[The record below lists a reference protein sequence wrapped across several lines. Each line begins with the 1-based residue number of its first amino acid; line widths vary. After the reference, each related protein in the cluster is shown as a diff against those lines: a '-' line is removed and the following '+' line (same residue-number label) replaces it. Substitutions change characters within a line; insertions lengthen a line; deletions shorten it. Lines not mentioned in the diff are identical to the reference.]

1 MGPMCWPVF
10 LYYSEKDVLPTSAS
24 LSVYNISF
32 VHLGNYK
39 QIFSNVKIKF
49 PAWAFQWYFSPD
61 QNAQLQFEITMKNS
75 VICLFRANPAGAT
88 SDLTSLFSNIRGQ
101 LCFRFLS
108 TVSRSNELPLS
119 FNPCVGGEGFPSSDP
134 IVSLKHRTE
143 RRVLGSELLTL
154 HSLAAVVKRTLRL
167 QGVSLF
173 LPFLF
178 SPKELPFLP
187 HPPPLKYRKNMK
199 AEEGNKLAIYQRYR
213 ETQQESRQG
222 WKKCMLLLLGYAPN
236 KEDTENILGKAG
248 LWFKDIRILS
258 VLPQGT
264 MCKRKN

>member
-1 MGPMCWPVF
+1 M
-10 LYYSEKDVLPTSAS
+10 
-24 LSVYNISF
+24 
-32 VHLGNYK
+32 
-39 QIFSNVKIKF
+39 KF
-49 PAWAFQWYFSPD
+49 PAWASQWYFSPD
-61 QNAQLQFEITMKNS
+61 QKAQLQFEITMKTS
-75 VICLFRANPAGAT
+75 VICLFRANPTGAT
-88 SDLTSLFSNIRGQ
+88 SDLTSLFSNIRGG

-134 IVSLKHRTE
+134 IVSLKHRTD

-187 HPPPLKYRKNMK
+187 HPPPLTYRKK
-199 AEEGNKLAIYQRYR
+199 YEGWRREQIGHISKIQRDPAR
-213 ETQQESRQG
+213 
-222 WKKCMLLLLGYAPN
+222 
-236 KEDTENILGKAG
+236 IKAG
-248 LWFKDIRILS
+248 DGKNVCCCFWDMHQIKRIRK
-258 VLPQGT
+258 T
-264 MCKRKN
+264 F